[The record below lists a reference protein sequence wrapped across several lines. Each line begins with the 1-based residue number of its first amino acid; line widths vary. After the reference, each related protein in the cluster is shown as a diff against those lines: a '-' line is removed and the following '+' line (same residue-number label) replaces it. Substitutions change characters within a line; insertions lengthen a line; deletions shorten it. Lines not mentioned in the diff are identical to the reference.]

1 MAFLWTLSIAFFCV
15 SLGFGNAKIRTI
27 SVAQPSLER
36 SGGFGIF
43 KSWVEKTEMRLERG
57 HRIILR
63 PYNSNSSNP
72 PLPYRVRYTS
82 RFKPVPLTG
91 SAIEVR
97 LRLRPVPEP
106 VMPGGFYFSRK
117 AFYAGLGAVGFAVAP
132 SRLLPEAP
140 MAPLNLRMHAKLDKL
155 CHGIKR
161 RILETIP
168 GERGAV
174 VIALI
179 TGERGLIPEETLQA
193 LRNSGLAQMLAIS
206 GLHMALMAG
215 SLFWL
220 LRAGAAAF
228 PALALRYP
236 IK

>member
-1 MAFLWTLSIAFFCV
+1 
-15 SLGFGNAKIRTI
+15 
-27 SVAQPSLER
+27 
-36 SGGFGIF
+36 
-43 KSWVEKTEMRLERG
+43 
-57 HRIILR
+57 
-63 PYNSNSSNP
+63 
-72 PLPYRVRYTS
+72 
-82 RFKPVPLTG
+82 
-91 SAIEVR
+91 
-97 LRLRPVPEP
+97 
-106 VMPGGFYFSRK
+106 MPGGFYFSRK

-155 CHGIKR
+155 RHGIEQ

-215 SLFWL
+215 SLFSL